1 MPIKT
6 KVSQILFPLGGVNK
20 SLAFQSQAPYT
31 TCDACNVRGRDKD
44 FDRMTGGSRP
54 GLVSYA
60 PVETS
65 KPQLLDGVTVKQA
78 DGFDFWEDSFQ
89 YDSMSHYPAMLTPSS
104 FSTLPSV
111 SNGFAYPSDGLRCG
125 FSIPD
130 ISSFD
135 SSKPFR
141 LGVYLCPGDRNPASV
156 KLYFGSSVSG
166 QFLNASACAKMDNS
180 GTAASPGQYQ
190 FNAYRIDGTA
200 AGSIGYSDYANGGT
214 SSRVWREGWF
224 EVDVSGASFTL
235 YWNGRGIMSHTLSA
249 SLTNSQRYMGVA
261 IEGGGAGTT
270 QRIARVRLQYKKTTA
285 SDLSRQR
292 LVSIE
297 NGILYRE
304 KYFGS
309 MAASNSAVRFST
321 TKKLASAEIAQK
333 LYILDD
339 PSPIASGT
347 NGVIAAGV
355 FSDSSFSSW
364 SSYFTTANKEQF
376 YFSVEQS
383 PTSSSSG
390 LPNTRV
396 FFTDAEVLESP
407 EPGLIFF
414 AKHTRGSITL
424 TATGGTITLGSTA
437 NITIS
442 AGADG
447 SSTVTFNSST
457 ADPTPEKYESDI
469 RSACNN
475 MRFDA
480 TSTNIT
486 SADIQV
492 TQTGWYTSSFS
503 ITKPLGITDP
513 IVGRTRYDIASVS
526 SGNVT
531 LKLASIAGTKLSW
544 SLYRCP
550 KSYDITADEDDVYS
564 IRSGTTN
571 GQFRVTSEGTNPDT
585 FTVASIT
592 DWDANLRGIDISKY
606 EIQRLS
612 GSTVMARY
620 DITSAPATAYL
631 KISKNQDPLGT
642 LSSQSWQIA
651 RKDAIK
657 PWIATRGEVPT
668 GCSLI
673 ARYQDRLV
681 LAGSSL
687 EPANW
692 YMSRMSDET
701 DFTYTD
707 TDVGAAVKGSNS
719 NAGTIGQHI
728 TALIP
733 YNDDNFFF
741 GAQDSLWL
749 LRGNPAGGGRIDNVS
764 YKIGVVSGTSW
775 CHGPAGEMI
784 WLSRDGIWT
793 TNPTCLSCEP
803 ISVSREKLPRELIDI
818 NPQSFTISMAYDV
831 RDRGVHIFLTPN
843 VDDYTKCPANT
854 KHWFLHWESKAFWPV
869 RYANAKHNP
878 VFAKQISSPSSEDNC
893 VVMAGLGG
901 GLFRHSWTSNLDE
914 LYSISSYVDIG
925 PLNMSDGFSRG
936 MVRSIDFSMAEAS
949 NDTSW
954 AIYAGDTAESAS
966 SETSAFMSGVFDSG
980 RQFTAYPMMSARAW
994 RLRIS
999 GTSGWA
1005 FASAIGTGA
1014 VGGRDVRVG

>member
-1 MPIKT
+1 
-6 KVSQILFPLGGVNK
+6 
-20 SLAFQSQAPYT
+20 
-31 TCDACNVRGRDKD
+31 
-44 FDRMTGGSRP
+44 MTGGSRP
-54 GLVSYA
+54 GLVPYA
-60 PVETS
+60 PIGTS
-65 KPQLLDGVTVKQA
+65 KPQLLDGVTIKQA

-89 YDSMSHYPAMLTPSS
+89 YDSMSHYSILGGTLTGSFNVSSGSITPSS
-104 FSTLPSV
+104 IVGSSFALPSIQ
-111 SNGFAYPSDGLRCG
+111 SIDPSL
-125 FSIPD
+125 
-130 ISSFD
+130 
-135 SSKPFR
+135 PFR
-141 LGVYLCPGDRNPASV
+141 FGAYIVPSEAFAGVR
-156 KLYFGSSVSG
+156 LYFGSSVLGSVSTTYYAEISYG
-166 QFLNASACAKMDNS
+166 SPSQLTVSLKRMLLGSMTTVISATFVS
-180 GTAASPGQYQ
+180 VSPAAY
-190 FNAYRIDGTA
+190 
-200 AGSIGYSDYANGGT
+200 
-214 SSRVWREGWF
+214 REGWF
-224 EVDVSGASFTL
+224 EVEISGTSANL
-235 YWNGRGIMSHTLSA
+235 YWCGSLAASGTLPLAVA
-249 SLTNSQRYMGVA
+249 SSQKYFGVL
-261 IEGGGAGTT
+261 GFTGPYK
-270 QRIARVRLQYKKTTA
+270 IARVRLQYKRSTA

-292 LVSIE
+292 LVSIQ

-309 MAASNSAVRFST
+309 MAASNSAARFSA
-321 TKKLASAEIAQK
+321 TKRLASAEIAQK

-355 FSDSSFSSW
+355 FSDSAFSSW

-657 PWIATRGEVPT
+657 PWVATRGEVPT